1 VIGGFVIAF
10 SDKLQQIIPFHLHM
24 PGTQIGDVAPFDSVQ
39 TCQSCHP
46 KIYQEW
52 RGSMHGMLT
61 RDPLYWSALAISSKF
76 DILRSDWC
84 ARCHGPVS
92 WLEGRAQPNGEEYKR
107 KDFFETNCDFCHRM
121 VDAMHPDSSALYDMQ
136 MGPPRGYGNAQYI
149 IQSLPDKKRG
159 TRSNNHSPH
168 KTFRDKFLKQSSF
181 CGVCHD
187 QSNPYAADPTAHNV
201 FQATHTYGPAQRT
214 YSEWLLSWFAQ
225 QGEAGTCQS
234 CHMPNVISENSLNG
248 RTYFDVAQHYFT
260 GANTF
265 LPKIIP
271 YFLDVFPDV
280 DTVALK
286 KGVERSRKLLRNAA
300 LLEISAGRVSDS
312 VRAFVRIT
320 NTTGHKLPTGVSA
333 RKMWIAIVGFN
344 ELGDTVFRS
353 GFFNKESGE
362 LIEDAQLK
370 LYQVK
375 LGISQTASAL
385 FSVPAGHS
393 GFAALNDSVYFDNR
407 IPPRGFSFSA
417 FQERM
422 AEPVGYHYNDGAYW
436 DVTAYSMSKEVVK
449 ISAQLLYQP
458 ITKSTIE
465 FLRNENIGNE
475 FDQRN
480 LGQRTYDAWL
490 ASGKGVVEIMNEV
503 SATVEHTVPSLKP
516 VRDFSFPL
524 EFLLSQNYPNPFN
537 ATTTIDFWIS
547 ANADVSLVL
556 YDVLG
561 NNVRTLFRERTQ
573 GSRVVSVDGNTL
585 ESGIYFYAL
594 NVNGKTIVKKFVFIK

>member
-1 VIGGFVIAF
+1 
-10 SDKLQQIIPFHLHM
+10 M

-39 TCQSCHP
+39 ACQSCHP
-46 KIYQEW
+46 KIYNEW

-92 WLEGRAQPNGEEYKR
+92 WLEGRAQPNGEEYRR

-149 IQSLPDKKRG
+149 IQSLPDRKRG
-159 TRSNNHSPH
+159 SRSNKNSPH
-168 KTFRDKFLKQSSF
+168 KTFRDTFLKQSAF

-201 FQATHTYGPAQRT
+201 FQASHTYGPAQRT

-225 QGEAGTCQS
+225 QGEAGTCQT
-234 CHMPNVISENSLNG
+234 CHMPKVMSENSLNG
-248 RTYFDVAQHYFT
+248 RMYFDVAQHYFT

-286 KGVERSRKLLRNAA
+286 KGVERSRKLLRESSVF
-300 LLEISAGRVSDS
+300 EISAGRVNDS
-312 VRAFVRIT
+312 VRVLVRIT

-333 RKMWIAIVGFN
+333 RKMWIAVYGFS
-344 ELGDTVFRS
+344 EYGDTIFRS
-353 GFFNKESGE
+353 GFFNKASGE
-362 LIEDAQLK
+362 LLEDAQLK

-385 FSVPAGHS
+385 FSIPAGPS

-407 IPPRGFSFSA
+407 IPPRGFSYSA
-417 FQERM
+417 FRERM
-422 AEPVGYHYNDGAYW
+422 AEPVGYHYDDGAYW
-436 DVTAYSMSKEVVK
+436 DVTSYAMPKEVVK
-449 ISAQLLYQP
+449 VSAQLLYQP

-465 FLRNENIGNE
+465 FLRDENIGNE
-475 FDQRN
+475 FDFNN

-490 ASGKGVVEIMNEV
+490 ATGKGVVEVMSED
-503 SATVEHTVPSLKP
+503 SATVETTAPMLKP
-516 VRDFSFPL
+516 VQEFSFPI

-537 ATTTIDFWIS
+537 SNTTIDFWIS
-547 ANADVSLVL
+547 TDADVSLVL
-556 YDVLG
+556 YDILG
-561 NNVRTLFRERTQ
+561 NNLRTLFRERNQ
-573 GSRVVSVDGNTL
+573 GSHTVSLDGTTL
-585 ESGIYFYAL
+585 GSGIYFYAL
-594 NVNGKTIVKKFVFIK
+594 SVNGKTNVKKLVLIK